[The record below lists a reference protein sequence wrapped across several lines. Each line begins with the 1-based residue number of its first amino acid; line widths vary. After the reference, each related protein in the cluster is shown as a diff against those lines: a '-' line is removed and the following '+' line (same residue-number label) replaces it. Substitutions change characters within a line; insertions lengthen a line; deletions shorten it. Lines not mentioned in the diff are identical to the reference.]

1 MSTIFGK
8 LLTAM
13 VTPFDKDN
21 NIDWEKVKE
30 LANYL
35 VNNGSDSIVVCGTTG
50 ESPTLSHDEKLE
62 MFRIVVET
70 VGGRAQVVAGT
81 GSNNTADTVKLSL
94 EAKNMGVD
102 GIMLVVPYYNK
113 PSQDALYQHF
123 SHIAQKADLPIL
135 LYNVPSRTGINMLP
149 DTVARLALLNNIVAV
164 KEAAGDMDQVSELKV
179 KLPENFAVYSGDDSI
194 TLPMLALGCQGV
206 VSVASH
212 LVGNDIKEMIDA
224 FDQGDNF
231 RANQI
236 HSNLFPLFKALFITS
251 NPVPLKAALKLKGI
265 NVGALRPPLIE
276 ATASE
281 LGVVKE
287 TMKKIGLLD

>member
-1 MSTIFGK
+1 VSTIFGK